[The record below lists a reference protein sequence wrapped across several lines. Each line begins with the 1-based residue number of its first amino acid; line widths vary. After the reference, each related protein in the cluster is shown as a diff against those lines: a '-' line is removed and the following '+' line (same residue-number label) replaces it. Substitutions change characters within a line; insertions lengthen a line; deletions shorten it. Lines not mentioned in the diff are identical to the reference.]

1 MRGPRRSIVACFATL
16 LVWLTA
22 LSATPAAPSREL
34 WRLDPIGE
42 QVPTISAAVPR
53 TVAIVT
59 REATRLPVLSNEITG
74 FTAPRPTLALPASST
89 PRHAH
94 ATHSRVRLSQG
105 LQSTYDANA
114 PPVAR

>member
-22 LSATPAAPSREL
+22 LSATPAALPREQ
-34 WRLDPIGE
+34 WRLDPVGE
-42 QVPTISAAVPR
+42 QVPTISAAVSR

-59 REATRLPVLSNEITG
+59 REATRFPVLSHETTG
-74 FTAPRPTLALPASST
+74 FLAPRPVLALAANAT
-89 PRHAH
+89 PRAAH
-94 ATHSRVRLSQG
+94 AIQSRVRLSLG

-114 PPVAR
+114 PPVTR